1 MHYHQLYD
9 FHKVYYHIFIFP
21 IFSREQYRKAAYAE
35 PFKSSMAA
43 TIPTVEKTRIL

>member
-1 MHYHQLYD
+1 M
-9 FHKVYYHIFIFP
+9 IFIKSIS
-21 IFSREQYRKAAYAE
+21 IFSFFPFSVVNNYRKAAYAE